1 LYGQDKFQQAIDIYE
16 PLLQELDEQDPML
29 SEVQVNLLA
38 AKAGLGFLQPKADG
52 VVDVDGLDY
61 SGCEV
66 TYNSASIH
74 LAQGN
79 YTRAAE
85 LLELARSK
93 LSLVAAIKTQVLT

>member
-1 LYGQDKFQQAIDIYE
+1 
-16 PLLQELDEQDPML
+16 ML

-38 AKAGLGFLQPKADG
+38 AKAGLGFLQPEADG
-52 VVDVDGLDY
+52 AVNVDGLDY

-79 YTRAAE
+79 YARAAE

-93 LSLVAAIKTQVLT
+93 LSRGVATKAQVLT